1 MTQSKQCL
9 GSLYHAGERRREIE
23 EGKTRTIEEGKTQG
37 MWGRFQTFTV
47 TNVKNQMNGF
57 VFSPKLT

>member
-1 MTQSKQCL
+1 MTQTKQCL
-9 GSLYHAGERRREIE
+9 GSLYRAGERRREIE
-23 EGKTRTIEEGKTQG
+23 EEKTRAIEEGKAQR

>member
-1 MTQSKQCL
+1 MTQTKQCL
-9 GSLYHAGERRREIE
+9 GSLYRAGERRREIE
-23 EGKTRTIEEGKTQG
+23 EEKTRAVEGKAQG

-47 TNVKNQMNGF
+47 TNVKNQMDGF

>member
-1 MTQSKQCL
+1 MTQTKQCL
-9 GSLYHAGERRREIE
+9 GSLYRAGERRREIE
-23 EGKTRTIEEGKTQG
+23 EEKTRAVEEGKAQG

-47 TNVKNQMNGF
+47 TNVKNQMDGF